1 MDFPEELKYS
11 KEHIWVRV
19 EGSKAVIGITD
30 YAQDELGS
38 ITAVELPD
46 VGDELEQQDSFGSIE
61 ARKTVAELYAPL
73 SGMVLEVNEELDESP
88 ELLNEDPYDSGWIA
102 VLAISDPEE
111 LNLLMS
117 AEDYIDAVSTFDET
131 E

>member
-1 MDFPEELKYS
+1 MDFPEELRYS

-19 EGSKAVIGITD
+19 EGSRAVLGITD
-30 YAQDELGS
+30 YAQQELGPV
-38 ITAVELPD
+38 TAVELPE
-46 VGDELEQQDSFGSIE
+46 VGDELEQDDSFGSVE

-73 SGMVLEVNEELDESP
+73 SGPVAEVNEELHETP
-88 ELLNEDPYDSGWIA
+88 ELINDDPYDSGWLVVVTVVDA
-102 VLAISDPEE
+102 EE

-117 AEDYIDAVSTFDET
+117 AEEYSEYVAEN

>member
-30 YAQDELGS
+30 YAQMELGK
-38 ITAVELPD
+38 ITAVELPGI
-46 VGDELEQQDSFGSIE
+46 GDELDQEDSFGSVE

-73 SGMVLEVNEELDESP
+73 SGQVLEVNEELFDSP
-88 ELLNEDPYDSGWIA
+88 ELLNEDPYDSGWVALISIA
-102 VLAISDPEE
+102 DHEE
-111 LNLLMS
+111 LTLLMS
-117 AEDYIDAVSTFDET
+117 ADDYMDSVNAFDELD
-131 E
+131 